1 MIMYRMICQGYDD
14 NFVRFLQRNAHWWL
28 KAPPK
33 KNNEDRKRRIRKE
46 TKIEQ

>member
-1 MIMYRMICQGYDD
+1 MYRMICQGYDD